1 MRVAAVQLDIAW
13 EDRAEN
19 FRRAERRVQ
28 EAAALGAEL
37 VVLPEMFARGFS
49 MRAAEMAEPPAGE
62 TETFLRELAS
72 GLGVA
77 VLAGVP
83 VQLGEGRPTNCA
95 VLAGADGEVRRSGK
109 LHGFSFAG
117 EDRHYASTGEVQT
130 WTVGGLRI
138 TPLVCYDLRFPEP
151 FRLTAD
157 HTDAYV
163 VIANWPER
171 RRAHWSTLL
180 RARAIEN
187 QAFVVGVNRCGD
199 GDGLHYTG
207 DSAILSPWGEALVAA
222 AEAESV
228 LVADLDPA
236 AIAAARAAFPAL
248 RDRRAEGYRRAGS

>member
-19 FRRAERRVQ
+19 FVRAERRAQ
-28 EAAALGAEL
+28 EAAALGAQL
-37 VVLPEMFARGFS
+37 VVFPEMFARGFS

-62 TETFLRELAS
+62 TEAFLS
-72 GLGVA
+72 GLAEGLGIA

-83 VQLGEGRPTNCA
+83 VQLGEGLPTNCA
-95 VLAGADGEVRRSGK
+95 VLAEADGGVRRSGK

-117 EDRHYASTGEVQT
+117 EERHYASTNVVEQ

-138 TPLVCYDLRFPEP
+138 TPLICYDLRFPEP
-151 FRLTAD
+151 FRLAAD
-157 HTDAYV
+157 DTDAFV

-199 GDGLHYTG
+199 GDGLHYSG
-207 DSAILSPWGEALVAA
+207 DSAILSPWGEALVSA
-222 AEAESV
+222 AEAECV
-228 LVADLDPA
+228 LVAELDPA
-236 AIAAARAAFPAL
+236 AIVAARANFPAL
-248 RDRRAEGYRRAGS
+248 RDRRPDGYRRA